1 MTESP
6 FTFREARTA
15 AHNASQRQLD
25 AERERRKA
33 VEVAAAAEL
42 AYRKALAEKIL
53 LLRAEGV
60 AWSSTAD
67 IARGDATVAELRFK
81 RDVSQGVQ
89 AAQEQAGFRL
99 NADRR
104 ILEKFCEWSMRRELA
119 DPGSGA

>member
-1 MTESP
+1 M
-6 FTFREARTA
+6 
-15 AHNASQRQLD
+15 
-25 AERERRKA
+25 KA
-33 VEVAAAAEL
+33 VEAAAAAEL

-81 RDVSQGVQ
+81 RDVTQGIQ

-104 ILEKFCEWSMRRELA
+104 ILEKFCEWSMRRELS